1 MAYHLIGF
9 YIGSSTNAFY
19 SICQLKGPHMPT
31 QKPNVVFV
39 ITDDQGYGDL
49 GCHGNPIIQTPN
61 IDHLYT
67 ESTHFTNFHVGPT
80 CAPTRAGLLTGRYC
94 NCTGVWH
101 TIGGRSLLR
110 ADETTLADFFKT
122 AGYRTGMFG
131 KWHLGDNYPCH
142 PHNRGFDEALYHGGG
157 GVHQTPDYWGNTYFN
172 DTYFRN
178 GNPES
183 FRGYCTDI
191 WFDEAMKFIQKS
203 EGDPFFCYI
212 PTNAPHSPFN
222 VPDPYRELYGDEDIP
237 EARKRFYGMITNID
251 ENVGRMRAFLKE
263 QSLEENTIFIFMTDN
278 GTAAGCNLDRQGFV
292 ENGYNAGLRGQKGSE
307 YDGGHRVPFFL
318 HWPAGGYTQSR
329 DIDTLTANIDFLP
342 TLCDLCG
349 ISLSDEAQTHING
362 TSLKP
367 LLESTTHLSDRV
379 IVTDS
384 QRVEHPQKWR
394 KSATM
399 TNRWR
404 LINGEELYDIQQDR
418 EQRHNIAS
426 QHPETV
432 SELRNAYEQWWAQ
445 VSERFDED
453 VPIPIATPNEPI
465 SVLTTHD
472 WHNEDSNCAWNQA
485 AVRRG
490 HICNGRW
497 TIEVQ
502 EPGTYQFELRRWPRE
517 ENRAIV
523 DGISGKLTAYHG
535 GNALAV
541 TTARIRIDDAHQ
553 EGVINTNDVG
563 ASFTFELTSGEK
575 HLETELTNGNDIS
588 LGAYY
593 VYVQRLS

>member
-1 MAYHLIGF
+1 M
-9 YIGSSTNAFY
+9 SS
-19 SICQLKGPHMPT
+19 K
-31 QKPNVVFV
+31 KPNVVFV

-49 GCHGNPIIQTPN
+49 GCHGNDTLQTPH
-61 IDHLYT
+61 IDHLYS
-67 ESTHFTNFHVGPT
+67 ESLRFTNFHVGPT

-110 ADETTLADFFKT
+110 ADETTLADFFKA

-131 KWHLGDNYPCH
+131 KWHLGDNYPFH

-178 GNPES
+178 GQPES

-191 WFDEAMKFIQKS
+191 WFDEAMSFIDRS
-203 EGDPFFCYI
+203 GDDPFFCYV

-222 VPDPYRELYGDEDIP
+222 VPDPYRELYDQADIP
-237 EARKRFYGMITNID
+237 DARKRFYGMITNID
-251 ENVGRMRAFLKE
+251 ENVGRLRRYLQMKQLDRDTL
-263 QSLEENTIFIFMTDN
+263 FIFMTDN
-278 GTAAGCNLDRQGFV
+278 GTAAGCQFDADGFV
-292 ENGYNAGLRGQKGSE
+292 SDGYNAGLRGQKGSE

-318 HWPAGGYTQSR
+318 HWPGGGYSEGR
-329 DIDTLTANIDFLP
+329 DIHTLTANIDFLP
-342 TLCDLCG
+342 TLCDLCQVTLPD
-349 ISLSDEAQTHING
+349 SATARLNG

-367 LLESTTHLSDRV
+367 LIERSAHLPERTL
-379 IVTDS
+379 VTDS
-384 QRVEHPQKWR
+384 QRVEHPEKWR

-399 TNRWR
+399 TDRWR
-404 LINGEELYDIQQDR
+404 LINGKELYDIQIDR
-418 EQRHNIAS
+418 EQRQDVAG

-432 SELRNAYEQWWAQ
+432 DQLRSAYERWWDQ

-453 VPIPIATPNEPI
+453 VAIPIATPHEPVSI
-465 SVLTTHD
+465 LTTHD

-497 TIEVQ
+497 TIEVR
-502 EPGTYQFELRRWPRE
+502 EPGRYQFELRHRGRYTWRSHRLPRRQRPLRHDGSDP
-517 ENRAIV
+517 NR
-523 DGISGKLTAYHG
+523 
-535 GNALAV
+535 
-541 TTARIRIDDAHQ
+541 
-553 EGVINTNDVG
+553 
-563 ASFTFELTSGEK
+563 
-575 HLETELTNGNDIS
+575 
-588 LGAYY
+588 
-593 VYVQRLS
+593 

>member
-1 MAYHLIGF
+1 
-9 YIGSSTNAFY
+9 
-19 SICQLKGPHMPT
+19 MPSK
-31 QKPNVVFV
+31 KPNVVFV

-49 GCHGNPIIQTPN
+49 GCHGNEIIQTPN
-61 IDHLYT
+61 IDHLHT
-67 ESTHFTNFHVGPT
+67 ESTHFTNYHVGPT

-110 ADETTLADFFKT
+110 ADETTIADFFK
-122 AGYRTGMFG
+122 ADGYHTGMFG
-131 KWHLGDNYPCH
+131 KWHLGDNYPFH

-178 GNPES
+178 GEPES

-191 WFDEAMKFIQKS
+191 WFDEAMKFI
-203 EGDPFFCYI
+203 ERCGDEPFFCYV

-222 VPDPYRELYGDEDIP
+222 VPDPYRELYNDDDIP
-237 EARKRFYGMITNID
+237 DARKRFYGMITNID
-251 ENVGRMRAFLKE
+251 ENVGRMRAFLKQNNLE
-263 QSLEENTIFIFMTDN
+263 QNTIFIFMTDN

-292 ENGYNAGLRGQKGSE
+292 ENGFNAGMRGQKGSE
-307 YDGGHRVPFFL
+307 YEGGHRVPFL
-318 HWPAGGYTQSR
+318 IHWPDGGYTKSR
-329 DIDTLTANIDFLP
+329 DINTLTANVDFLP
-342 TLCDLCG
+342 TLCELCDVP
-349 ISLSDEAQTHING
+349 ISDDARARING
-362 TSLKP
+362 ISLKP
-367 LLESTTHLSDRV
+367 LLEGDAQTSDRV
-379 IVTDS
+379 IITDS

-399 TNRWR
+399 ADQWR
-404 LINGEELYDIQQDR
+404 LINGEELYDIQKDP
-418 EQRHNIAS
+418 EQRTNIAD

-432 SELRNAYEQWWAQ
+432 SKLREEYENWWAL

-453 VPIPIATPNEPI
+453 VPIPIATTHEPI

-502 EPGTYQFELRRWPRE
+502 EAGQYQFELRRWPRE

-523 DGISGKLTAYHG
+523 EGIPGKLTAYHG

-541 TTARIRIDDAHQ
+541 TAARICVDGTNQ
-553 EGVINTNDVG
+553 EGIINQTDHG
-563 ASFTFELTSGEK
+563 ASFTFDLTPGEK
-575 HLETELTNGNDIS
+575 HLETELTNGSDVS

-593 VYVQRLS
+593 VYVEKVS

>member
-1 MAYHLIGF
+1 M
-9 YIGSSTNAFY
+9 
-19 SICQLKGPHMPT
+19 SI

-110 ADETTLADFFKT
+110 ADETTLADFFKA

-131 KWHLGDNYPCH
+131 KWHLGDNYPFH

-178 GNPES
+178 GEPES

-191 WFDEAMKFIQKS
+191 WFDEAMKFIKKCDN
-203 EGDPFFCYI
+203 EPFFCYI

-222 VPDPYRELYGDEDIP
+222 VPDPYRELYDSDDIP

-251 ENVGRMRAFLKE
+251 ENVGKMRTFLKE
-263 QSLEENTIFIFMTDN
+263 QNLDQNTLFIFMTDN

-307 YDGGHRVPFFL
+307 YDGGHRVPFLL
-318 HWPAGGYTQSR
+318 HWPAGGYTQSQ

-342 TLCDLCG
+342 TLCDLCNVP
-349 ISLSDEAQTHING
+349 LSQEAQSHING

-367 LLESTTHLSDRV
+367 LLEKTADLPERV

-418 EQRHNIAS
+418 EQRHNLAS

-432 SELRNAYEQWWAQ
+432 SELRNAYEKWWTQ

-453 VPIPIATPNEPI
+453 VPIPIATTHEPI
-465 SVLTTHD
+465 SILTTHD

-502 EPGTYQFELRRWPRE
+502 EPGQYQFELRRWPRE

-523 DGISGKLTAYHG
+523 DGIPGKLTAYHG
-535 GNALAV
+535 GHAIAV
-541 TTARIRIDDAHQ
+541 TTARICIDDAHQ
-553 EGVINTNDVG
+553 ERAINTNDHG
-563 ASFTFELTSGEK
+563 ASFTFELTPGEK
-575 HLETELTNGNDIS
+575 HLETELTNESDIS

-593 VYVQRLS
+593 VYVERLS